1 MPNRN
6 SSSVVTKSLNITEKM
21 VLGTAQFGMDY
32 GIANLT
38 GKPTKRDVFD
48 MLELAWE
55 KGVRRFDTAPDYGSE
70 AMLGEFITANGLRD
84 EAKVLTKIPS
94 LEDSSDY
101 QQSIR
106 TSLESSLNYLGCSI
120 DVLFFHNAA
129 DSSLLLKEPQ
139 FFEKMLQDY
148 SVSTIGVSVYEP
160 QEVERLS
167 DCESPLAFQFPFNVL
182 DRRFERVRMPQGK
195 RYARSVFLQGLLASQ
210 NGLRPDAPLELLNLK
225 EEFHSK
231 LAEHHLD
238 AVGYTTSFVARNNAV
253 DYLLIGVDSAKQL
266 QDLLDLEI
274 FEQQDMDILDT
285 LNVDRYEQWLDP
297 REWN

>member
-1 MPNRN
+1 
-6 SSSVVTKSLNITEKM
+6 VTKSLNITEKM
-21 VLGTAQFGMDY
+21 VLGTAQFGMAY

-38 GKPTKRDVFD
+38 GKPTKKDVFD
-48 MLELAWE
+48 ILDLAWE

-139 FFEKMLQDY
+139 FFAKMLQDY
-148 SVSTIGVSVYEP
+148 SVLTIGVSVYEP

-195 RYARSVFLQGLLASQ
+195 RYARSIFLQGLLTSK
-210 NGLRPDAPLELLNLK
+210 NGLRPDAPAPLRSLQK
-225 EEFHSK
+225 KYYYK
-231 LAEHHLD
+231 LAEHSVSPLQF
-238 AVGYTTSFVARNNAV
+238 AVSFVALNDTV
-253 DYLLIGVDSAKQL
+253 DYFLFGADTKSQL
-266 QDLLDLEI
+266 K
-274 FEQQDMDILDT
+274 DILDLKLYDVKDIAIVGEVKT
-285 LNVDRYEQWLDP
+285 LNLEKWLDP
-297 REWN
+297 RSW